1 MNLNQVTIPVADI
14 ERAINFYEKLGLK
27 LIVRELPH
35 YARFEC
41 PEGEATFSLHRVHEK
56 QEQSNIWVYFE
67 VQNLD
72 NYVQR
77 LLKKG
82 IEFEELPNDKTWLWR
97 ESRLKD
103 PDKNQI
109 IIYFAGNNRKNPPW
123 RINLPGLPPK

>member
-27 LIVRELPH
+27 LIVKELPH

-41 PEGEATFSLHRVHEK
+41 PEGEATFSLHHVHDK

-72 NYVQR
+72 SYVQQ

-82 IEFEELPNDKTWLWR
+82 IEFDELPNDKPWLWR

-103 PDKNQI
+103 PDNNQI

-123 RINLPGLPPK
+123 RINLPGLPRK